1 MRGNE
6 IWNITLNSVSFYL
19 FSYSINLK
27 QQCQGTFVYRKYNV
41 KGHLEIYR
49 IKNLVKLAK
58 HI

>member
-6 IWNITLNSVSFYL
+6 IWTITLNSVSFYL

-49 IKNLVKLAK
+49 IKNLVKL
-58 HI
+58 I

>member
-6 IWNITLNSVSFYL
+6 IWTITLNSVSFYL
-19 FSYSINLK
+19 FSYSINLN